1 MFRLLTC
8 SLCAAACFGA
18 VNYTYTTLGPS
29 PGYSNAIPTSLNNA
43 GQVVGYEENS
53 NPHEQTLV
61 IWNASVPSIVP
72 MPAGFALAVPSETA
86 FLTSPQTPATNASG
100 QILAHAV
107 DTATGAGVGILFN
120 SGTPAVIGAAPNSC
134 GAASTAVFGLNAS
147 GHVVG
152 ATSGPSCKVF
162 WVWANGTFETFQPPD
177 PAHFVVAGLDDASR
191 VMGIVC
197 RNIPINEGCETGPI
211 LLLESGQPPVEY
223 QDGANGIS
231 RPNNT
236 GQVTGY
242 MLAGPGSDS
251 IFWIGPTSPIG
262 IPPSGPLAFE
272 SCCYTNPNNA
282 GYVVFSKP
290 GGGPYAIMHEGAV
303 VAEIAGN
310 FSTNGAPFLL
320 NDALQFVAGG
330 NLFSPA
336 PSGSARDVTSQIEVF
351 KGEAVLDLSTG
362 RFRQQVTLT
371 NRGQSLPGKV
381 SLLLGQLS
389 PRVALCGLSG
399 ASLQSAL
406 SGAPFLDLPAAFGP
420 AGSQVTVSLEFIDG
434 AHAGVDWV
442 ARVLETAVMH

>member
-1 MFRLLTC
+1 M
-8 SLCAAACFGA
+8 
-18 VNYTYTTLGPS
+18 
-29 PGYSNAIPTSLNNA
+29 
-43 GQVVGYEENS
+43 
-53 NPHEQTLV
+53 
-61 IWNASVPSIVP
+61 
-72 MPAGFALAVPSETA
+72 
-86 FLTSPQTPATNASG
+86 
-100 QILAHAV
+100 
-107 DTATGAGVGILFN
+107 
-120 SGTPAVIGAAPNSC
+120 
-134 GAASTAVFGLNAS
+134 FGLNSS

-162 WVWANGTFETFQPPD
+162 WVWADGTFETFQPPA

-236 GQVTGY
+236 DQVTGY

-251 IFWIGPTSPIG
+251 IFWISPTSPIA

-282 GYVVFSKP
+282 GYVVFSRP
-290 GGGPYAIMHEGAV
+290 GGGPYAIMHEGTA
-303 VAEIAGN
+303 AAGIAGN

-336 PSGSARDVTSQIEVF
+336 PSGSALEVTSQIEVF
-351 KGEAVLDLSTG
+351 KGEGVLDLSTG
-362 RFRQQVTLT
+362 RYRQQVTLT
-371 NRGQSLPGKV
+371 NRGESLRGQV

-389 PRVALCGLSG
+389 PRVALYGLSG
-399 ASLQSAL
+399 ASMQPGLA
-406 SGAPFLDLPAAFGP
+406 GAPYVDLRAGFGP

-434 AHAGVDWV
+434 AHAGFDWA
-442 ARVLETAVMH
+442 ARVLETAGMH